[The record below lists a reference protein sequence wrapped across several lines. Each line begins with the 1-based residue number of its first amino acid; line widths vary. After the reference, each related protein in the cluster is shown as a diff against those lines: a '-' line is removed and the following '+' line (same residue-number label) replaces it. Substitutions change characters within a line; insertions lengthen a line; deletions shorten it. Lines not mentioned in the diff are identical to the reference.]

1 MTEQASLTAELGPAL
16 SPEDILAARQ
26 DNLSLRDRDLADK
39 LGITEGQLVAAH
51 VGIDVTRIS
60 ADLDDIFPRLSGLGE
75 VMALT
80 RNRSCVIE
88 KVGQYENYH
97 SGKHASMVLTADID
111 LRMFPSHWVS
121 AFAIERETDRGVRRS
136 LQIFD
141 AAGDAVHKIFL
152 REGSDLE
159 HWATIVNE
167 LRLDDQPRTLEVAP
181 RKPVE
186 VPKANAEKADI
197 LRSQW
202 AKMTDTHQFMRLTSK
217 LKMNRLGAYR
227 IAGEPLARLIE
238 PAEVDTMLEAV
249 RDQGIEVMVFVG
261 NQGCIE
267 IHGGPIETLK
277 SMGPWQN
284 VLDPR
289 FNLHLRSD
297 HIAEVWAVTKPTQ
310 RGPAVSV
317 EAFDAEGGLIFQ
329 VFGRRTEA
337 RDSRPEWGTIVEG
350 LKSAQ
355 HKENA

>member
-1 MTEQASLTAELGPAL
+1 MTNQAVM
-16 SPEDILAARQ
+16 SPDSIRAARA
-26 DNLSLRDRDLADK
+26 DAPKLRDRDLADQ
-39 LGITEGQLVAAH
+39 LGITEAQLVAAY

-60 ADLDDIFPRLSGLGE
+60 ANLDDVFSRLNGLGE

-80 RNRSCVIE
+80 RNTSCVCE
-88 KVGQYENYH
+88 KVGQYDNYH

-121 AFAIERETDRGVRRS
+121 AFAIERASDAGMKRS
-136 LQIFD
+136 LQFFD
-141 AAGDAVHKIFL
+141 TAGDAVHKIFL
-152 REGSDLE
+152 RDGSDVAHFDQIILDLALE
-159 HWATIVNE
+159 
-167 LRLDDQPRTLEVAP
+167 DQSQSLEVGPRAP
-181 RKPVE
+181 TE
-186 VPKANAEKADI
+186 VAKGDPAKADI
-197 LRSQW
+197 LRAEW

-227 IAGEPLARLIE
+227 MAGEPLARALE
-238 PAEVDTMLEAV
+238 PGEIDTMLEAV
-249 RDQGIEVMVFVG
+249 RDQAIEVMVFVG
-261 NQGCIE
+261 NRGCIE

-284 VLDPR
+284 VLDAR

-329 VFGRRTEA
+329 TFGRRTEA
-337 RDSRPEWGTIVEG
+337 GDFRPDWDKLVAG
-350 LKSAQ
+350 LKSVAV
-355 HKENA
+355 EEPA

>member
-1 MTEQASLTAELGPAL
+1 MTEQAPLAPAL
-16 SPEDILAARQ
+16 SPLEILAARQ

-39 LGITEGQLVAAH
+39 LGITEAQLVAAH
-51 VGIDVTRIS
+51 VGIDATRIS
-60 ADLDDIFPRLSGLGE
+60 ADLDDIFPRLPGLGN

-88 KVGQYENYH
+88 KVGQYENYR
-97 SGKHASMVLTADID
+97 SGQHASMVLTADID

-121 AFAIERETDRGVRRS
+121 AFAVERTTDRTIRRS

-152 REGSDLE
+152 RDGSDLS
-159 HWATIVNE
+159 HWNTIVRE
-167 LRLDDQPRTLEVAP
+167 LRHEDQSQTLQVSR

-186 VPKANAEKADI
+186 APKANPDKADV
-197 LRSQW
+197 LRAEW

-227 IAGEPLARLIE
+227 IAGEPLARRIE
-238 PAEVDTMLEAV
+238 PTEVDTMLEAV

-284 VLDPR
+284 VLDPH

-297 HIAEVWAVTKPTQ
+297 HIAEVWAVAKPTQ

-329 VFGRRTEA
+329 VFGRRSDTA
-337 RDSRPEWGTIVEG
+337 DHRPAWGKIVDG
-350 LKSAQ
+350 LQSAKQ
-355 HKENA
+355 SEVA